1 MLHLNLDA
9 NIDLLADDN
18 WKDSEEWLKN
28 QIARKLEV
36 ALLGMFNYPISS
48 DVTLESFNIVP
59 GGEEEK

>member
-36 ALLGMFNYPISS
+36 ALLGMFNYPISA
-48 DVTLESFNIVP
+48 DVTLENFNVAP
-59 GGEEEK
+59 DGEEE